1 MDSAASAMVMVVL
14 RWCPLRHSSLRTHFL
29 YDYSYGK
36 MLGTIICGPER
47 YWKKIKNTHSTEWH
61 GAALQGEDIL
71 KANIYK

>member
-1 MDSAASAMVMVVL
+1 MVVMVVL

-36 MLGTIICGPER
+36 MLGMIICGPE
-47 YWKKIKNTHSTEWH
+47 WLKKTHFFTEWY